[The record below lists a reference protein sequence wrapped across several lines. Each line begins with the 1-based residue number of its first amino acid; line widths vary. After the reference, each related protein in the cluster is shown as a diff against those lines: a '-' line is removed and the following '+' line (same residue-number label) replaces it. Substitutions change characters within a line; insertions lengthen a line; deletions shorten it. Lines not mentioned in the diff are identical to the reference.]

1 VAVQGLDL
9 PKLQAYVDETVP
21 GTGPLSAELLHGG
34 RSNLTYRLTDGT
46 STWVLRRPPLGGLTP
61 SAHDMKREY
70 TVVAALY
77 GHGVPVAKPIAQSE
91 DTTIIGAP
99 FAIVEFVPG
108 RTIATRD
115 QLDTLSDAEVH
126 DCAYALVD
134 ALAALHAVDPASVG
148 LGSFGK
154 PAGYLGRQVR
164 RWYDQWTRVS
174 TRPLSDVEDLHGW
187 LTEHTPEESGASIV
201 HGDFRIDN
209 AIVGKTDAADIR
221 ALVDWEMSTLG
232 DPLSDLALHIVY
244 SDPAFDPVLAG
255 GAAATSTRL
264 PGADELVACYTKAAG
279 REIVNWDFY
288 LALAYFKI
296 AVIAEGIHARFVAG
310 QTVGEGFETVGRAVP
325 DLASAGLRA
334 VRQ

>member
-9 PKLQAYVDETVP
+9 PKLQAYVEEHVP
-21 GTGPLSAELLHGG
+21 GTGTLSAELLHGG

-70 TVVAALY
+70 TVVAALH
-77 GHGVPVAKPIAQSE
+77 GHGVPVAKPILQSE
-91 DTTIIGAP
+91 DSEIIGAP
-99 FAIVEFVPG
+99 FAIVEFVRG
-108 RTIATRD
+108 RTIATKE
-115 QLDTLSDAEVH
+115 QLDTLSDAEVQ

-134 ALAALHAVDPASVG
+134 ALAALHAVDPAAVG

-174 TRPLSDVEDLHGW
+174 TRPLPDVEALHAW
-187 LTEHTPEESGASIV
+187 LADHTPEESGASIV

-209 AIVGKTDAADIR
+209 AIVGLEDAADVR

-232 DPLSDLALHIVY
+232 DPLSDLALHVVY

-255 GAAATSTRL
+255 GAAATSPRL
-264 PGADELVACYTKAAG
+264 PGADDLVSRYTKASG
-279 REIVNWDFY
+279 RDIVNWTFY
-288 LALAYFKI
+288 QALGYFKI
-296 AVIAEGIHARFVAG
+296 AVIAEGIHARYVQG
-310 QTVGEGFETVGRAVP
+310 QTVGEGFETVGTAVP
-325 DLASAGLRA
+325 ALAAAGVALI
-334 VRQ
+334 

>member
-9 PKLQAYVDETVP
+9 PKLQAYVDEHVP
-21 GTGPLSAELLHGG
+21 GTGTLSAELLHGG
-34 RSNLTYRLTDGT
+34 RSNLTYRITDGS
-46 STWVLRRPPLGGLTP
+46 STWVLRRPPLGDLTP

-77 GHGVPVAKPIAQSE
+77 GHGVPVAKPIAQS
-91 DTTIIGAP
+91 DDPAVLGAP

-108 RTIATRD
+108 RTIRSAVE
-115 QLDTLSDAEVH
+115 LDALSDAEVH
-126 DCAYALVD
+126 DCAFALVD
-134 ALAALHAVDPASVG
+134 ALAALHGVDPESVG

-154 PAGYLGRQVR
+154 PQGYLGRQVR

-174 TRPLSDVEDLHGW
+174 TRPLPDLEALHARLAGR
-187 LTEHTPEESGASIV
+187 TAEESGASIV

-209 AIVGKTDAADIR
+209 AIVGDTDATDVR

-244 SDPAFDPVLAG
+244 SDPAFDPVLSG
-255 GAAATSTRL
+255 GAAATSTRM
-264 PGADELVACYTKAAG
+264 PSGDELVARYTKSSG
-279 REIVNWDFY
+279 REIVNWSFY
-288 LALAYFKI
+288 LGLAYFKA

-310 QTVGEGFETVGRAVP
+310 KTVGEGFETVGSAVP
-325 DLASAGLRA
+325 DLAAAGLA
-334 VRQ
+334 VVS